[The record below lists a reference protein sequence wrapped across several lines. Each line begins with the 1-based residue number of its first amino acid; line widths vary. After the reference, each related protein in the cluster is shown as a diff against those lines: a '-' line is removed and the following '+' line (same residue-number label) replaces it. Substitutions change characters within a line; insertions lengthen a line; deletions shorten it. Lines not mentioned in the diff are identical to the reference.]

1 LANMASGQ
9 MARRYNLPYRTSAC
23 NASNAVDGQAV
34 YETQMALW
42 GSVMGHGN
50 LIYHAAG
57 WLEGGLVASFEKIIM
72 DCEMLQ
78 HMTAML
84 QPLKIDRIEIGLE
97 AMEEVGP
104 GGHFF
109 GCSHT
114 MERYQSAFY
123 QPFLSDWKNHESW
136 VEAGSKDATMRAT
149 EIWQK
154 ILAEFEPPPIA
165 PERREELEAYVA
177 NRKQSL
183 GRAEPQLEPIE
194 GGY

>member
-1 LANMASGQ
+1 
-9 MARRYNLPYRTSAC
+9 
-23 NASNAVDGQAV
+23 
-34 YETQMALW
+34 MALW
-42 GSVMGHGN
+42 GSILGHGN

-123 QPFLSDWKNHESW
+123 QPFLSDWKNHENW

-149 EIWQK
+149 DIWQK

-194 GGY
+194 GDY